1 MNDSFLGMSKHDSSA
16 KARFYSGVIS
26 RKTFREHK
34 FKFSSGILSH
44 KLGVEQVLLRK
55 RFTRLAPRSSGDL
68 HSADVISNSSK

>member
-1 MNDSFLGMSKHDSSA
+1 MNDSFLGMCEHKFSA
-16 KARFYSGVIS
+16 KARFYSEVIS

-34 FKFSSGILSH
+34 FKFSSEILSH
-44 KLGVEQVLLRK
+44 NFGFNQK